1 MKITDFFVSG
11 FGIFSGSGAR
21 LSGGLTVFQG
31 ENESGKTTLMNFFR
45 RLLFSR
51 GKNGRGKTN
60 LYEPQRGGQHG
71 GSARIRME
79 DGREYILS
87 VEGQKNY
94 IAPAD
99 GGPAAELSP
108 DFFSISREVY
118 ESVFAMGLGEM
129 QSLDPLNSSDVA
141 ARFFAAGA
149 GLGSASLPR
158 LLSVLEARQNELY
171 RPWGNAR
178 SASTVNR
185 LLASMAETDGAV
197 RDLRELN
204 GSWRRM
210 KDDLSAMEASMEEK
224 KERLDVLKRRT
235 ARLELLEKARPSR
248 EALVETERKLAGLE
262 GLHPFPDDGLSRL
275 ERLKEEKERIGAS
288 IARLGAER
296 SAKEEGKAVLE
307 ADPVLGCLSARQ
319 EVEGLEHESEQF
331 RASLARRI
339 LLAKEIEDAEKAFRG
354 NLENLCSWWT
364 EDHLSGADVSAEA
377 IEFAR
382 RTAERKERLERRK
395 GEEEKSLVQW
405 NRLREDRRSE
415 AASLDRETAGVEVRA
430 KRATERWSLIT
441 DLRAVFGE
449 LCDEEEDLA
458 NLEEARTTII
468 SEKAVLA
475 EEEPPEPGTMV
486 ALISGALLAVGGGG
500 TYQAWLTSDRLW
512 FFGAVALF
520 SASLLSFIAHRDQ
533 QKRYE
538 TALSWWTRR
547 MDDLDLR
554 MEETLLLLESQKAR
568 VERLRSRRE
577 ELGERLG
584 IRAPR
589 FANEMDELLE
599 EGERDN
605 SANERFAVLS
615 ERSRQMAAVL
625 ARMDSESEAMES
637 ALERTAGELDRLMDE
652 WRRWL
657 AGRQFDRNLAPKD
670 MEALVPRILQLRSE
684 KSVIESR
691 KAELRELDSYVASV
705 RQRILSLAD
714 LFSGAGVELPEE
726 PDPSSIRSL
735 AVALRLAGERK
746 GEIADLERD
755 LAALSASL
763 AELRENLEGNG
774 GKTAELFTFAGSEN
788 EERYRDLAARWTER
802 EMLLEDAS
810 RERKVLLG
818 LFGSGEEM
826 EKAGGELLSLPAE
839 DGRKERD
846 RAEEEAAVLE
856 REIEAAADSRGRLAL
871 RLEQIAADERLGEL
885 LFSRTG
891 MDRKLDEGVKEW
903 LSVILARHFLEVSK
917 EKHERERQPEVIRRA
932 GKYLALMTGNRY
944 TLLSS
949 GGERGLS
956 VVLEGNDPARERK
969 DEIKWSSGLADQ
981 VYLAMRLSLATLWG
995 RNSEPLPLILDD
1007 LLVRFDETRQQ
1018 GAAEAILEAAA
1029 NNQVLLFTCQKKT
1042 LDIFRT
1048 VVETRGT
1055 SPDFLA
1061 FHYIERGAIRPV
1073 L

>member
-1 MKITDFFVSG
+1 MKITEFFVTG

-21 LSGGLTVFQG
+21 LSKGLTVFQG

-60 LYEPQRGGQHG
+60 LYEPLNGGVYG

-79 DGREYILS
+79 DGREYIIT

-94 IAPAD
+94 IASAD
-99 GGPAAELSP
+99 GGPATELSP
-108 DFFSISREVY
+108 DFFSVSRDVY

-141 ARFFAAGA
+141 ARFFSAGA

-158 LLSVLEARQNELY
+158 LLSALDARQNELY

-178 SASTVNR
+178 SASAVNR
-185 LLASMAETDGAV
+185 LLASMGEADGAI
-197 RDLRELN
+197 RDLRERN
-204 GSWRRM
+204 SGWRRM
-210 KDDLSAMEASMEEK
+210 KDELSAMEASMEEK
-224 KERLDVLKRRT
+224 KGRLEILKGRI

-248 EALVETERKLAGLE
+248 AVLVETERRLAE
-262 GLHPFPDDGLSRL
+262 MTGLHPFPENGLSRL
-275 ERLKEEKERIGAS
+275 ERLKEEKERIEAAV
-288 IARLGAER
+288 ARLEEDR
-296 SAKEEGKAVLE
+296 SAKAEEKAALE
-307 ADPVLGCLSARQ
+307 ADPVLGCLSARP
-319 EVEGLEHESEQF
+319 EVEVLEHESEQF
-331 RASLARRI
+331 RASLARKV
-339 LLAKEIEDAEKAFRG
+339 LLEKEIRDAEKAFTG

-364 EDHLSGADVSAEA
+364 EEHLAGADVSAEA
-377 IEFAR
+377 IDFAR
-382 RTAERKERLERRK
+382 RTAERKELLERRK

-415 AASLDRETAGVEVRA
+415 AASLDREMAGVEARA
-430 KRATERWSLIT
+430 KRAAERWSIIT
-441 DLRAVFGE
+441 ALRAVFGE
-449 LCDEEEDLA
+449 LCDEEEELA

-475 EEEPPEPGTMV
+475 EEEPPEPGSMV

-568 VERLRSRRE
+568 VERLRNSRE

-605 SANERFAVLS
+605 SANERFAVLN
-615 ERSRQMAAVL
+615 ERSRQMAAVM

-657 AGRQFDRNLAPKD
+657 AGRRFDGDLAPKD

-684 KSVIESR
+684 KSAIESR
-691 KAELRELDSYVASV
+691 KAEMRELDSYTASV
-705 RQRILSLAD
+705 RQRILGLAG
-714 LFSGAGVELPEE
+714 LFAGAGVELPEE

-735 AVALRLAGERK
+735 AAALRRAGEK
-746 GEIADLERD
+746 SGEIAVLERD
-755 LAALSASL
+755 LAALSSSL
-763 AELRENLEGNG
+763 AGLRGDLEANG
-774 GKTAELFTFAGSEN
+774 RKTRQLFTLAGSEN
-788 EERYRDLAARWTER
+788 EEQYRALAARWAER
-802 EMLLEDAS
+802 ERLIDVIS

-818 LFGSGEEM
+818 LFGSEEEV
-826 EKAGGELLSLPAE
+826 EKAGEELLSLPAG
-839 DGRKERD
+839 DGEKERA
-846 RAEEEAAVLE
+846 RLTGEASLLE
-856 REIEAAADSRGRLAL
+856 KEIEAAADSRGRLAL

-885 LFSRTG
+885 QFSRSE
-891 MDRKLDEGVKEW
+891 MERKLDDNVKEW

-944 TLLSS
+944 TLLSG

-956 VVLEGNDPARERK
+956 VVLEGNDPSRERK
-969 DEIKWSSGLADQ
+969 DEVRWSSGLADQ
-981 VYLAMRLSLATLWG
+981 VYLSMRLSLATLWG

-1007 LLVRFDETRQQ
+1007 LLVRFDETRQH

-1029 NNQVLLFTCQKKT
+1029 DNQVLLFTCQRKT
-1042 LDIFRT
+1042 LDIFRS
-1048 VVETRGT
+1048 VVEARGT
-1055 SPDFLA
+1055 APDFLA
-1061 FHYIERGAIRPV
+1061 FHRIERGTFRPAV
-1073 L
+1073 